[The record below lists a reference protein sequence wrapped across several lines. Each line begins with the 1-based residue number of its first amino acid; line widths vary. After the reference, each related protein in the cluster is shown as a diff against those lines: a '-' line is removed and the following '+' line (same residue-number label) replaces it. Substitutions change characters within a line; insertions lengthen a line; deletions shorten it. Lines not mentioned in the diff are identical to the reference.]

1 MSADLKKAC
10 SSLEEF
16 YNKKIGVRS
25 MSSLRNGAQ
34 MTFILDGEP
43 LNVQKVD
50 GQMKVEPGKPDKSD
64 LTVELSSKTLDEMV
78 HFKDEN
84 KMRDKLGYTTGHP
97 TDDLYFKVEVT
108 MGDDEKSFQEFFW
121 MGYSFWLRRMGF
133 TE

>member
-64 LTVELSSKTLDEMV
+64 LTVELSSKTMDEMV

-97 TDDLYFKVEVT
+97 TDDLYFNVEVT